1 MARTRTE
8 VETRM
13 KALKQAKFN
22 IITNR
27 SKRRGE
33 ICNIPEHM
41 EKKNNV
47 DVVCSC
53 DRKEIR
59 CYGEQRDNSSLGE
72 MHGNRTG
79 SEFVNKWHAKT
90 LIRGVFYVGS

>member
-1 MARTRTE
+1 
-8 VETRM
+8 
-13 KALKQAKFN
+13 
-22 IITNR
+22 
-27 SKRRGE
+27 
-33 ICNIPEHM
+33 M

-79 SEFVNKWHAKT
+79 PEFVNKWHAKT
-90 LIRGVFYVGS
+90 LIRVVFMLRVPNILIRFSFIATNHVLNS